1 MRLQLNRARRTS
13 LLGAHCASSLV
24 ASLLGLLTWA
34 CAEAP
39 VAQPPE
45 VDRAR
50 FEREVYPVLLRDCSF
65 PACHGDSDRFFRVFG
80 PGRTRLDPRTPIY
93 EAPSDEEI
101 DAAFDRS
108 RSMLVGASE
117 PSDAWLV
124 RKPLET
130 SAGGAP
136 HMGRDSLGRDVYATR
151 DEPGWRA
158 IAAWAGVMLEAPTPD
173 AGAAMDA
180 GADDAGASDAS
191 TDDAGSD
198 DAAVDAP

>member
-1 MRLQLNRARRTS
+1 M
-13 LLGAHCASSLV
+13 
-24 ASLLGLLTWA
+24 
-34 CAEAP
+34 
-39 VAQPPE
+39 AQPPE
-45 VDRAR
+45 VDRGR

-93 EAPSDEEI
+93 EAASDEEI

-117 PSDAWLV
+117 PADAWLV

-130 SAGGAP
+130 SVGGAP

-151 DEPGWRA
+151 DDPGWRA

-173 AGAAMDA
+173 AGAPLPMDA
-180 GADDAGASDAS
+180 SATDASATDASMDDAASS
-191 TDDAGSD
+191 